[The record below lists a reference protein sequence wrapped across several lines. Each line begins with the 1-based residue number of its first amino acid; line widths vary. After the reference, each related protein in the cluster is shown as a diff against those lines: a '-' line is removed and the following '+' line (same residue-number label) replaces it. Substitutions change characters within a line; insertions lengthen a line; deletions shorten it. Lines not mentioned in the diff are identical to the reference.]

1 MRSIILLAP
10 LRKILI
16 KSLIDRCWGRMKKH
30 ITLSQETYQSGR
42 STTEQ
47 VFAIKTLGVKAITS
61 ENYDIFLLLL
71 DMSKVFHI
79 VDRKKL
85 INILGSILTKCELH
99 TMYVLINDV
108 ILNVKI
114 GNKTR
119 PNIRANIRISQD
131 DCLSALLFIM
141 YLAFLV
147 KPLPPII
154 SPIGYCKPLW
164 SALD

>member
-1 MRSIILLAP
+1 MRPIILLAP

-16 KSLIDRCWGRMKKH
+16 KSLINSCWGRMKKH
-30 ITLSQETYQSGR
+30 ITLSQAAYQSGR

-108 ILNVKI
+108 ILNE
-114 GNKTR
+114 TR
-119 PNIRANIRISQD
+119 LVQTSAQTSEYLKMTAYWLS
-131 DCLSALLFIM
+131 CLSCILRF
-141 YLAFLV
+141 
-147 KPLPPII
+147 
-154 SPIGYCKPLW
+154 
-164 SALD
+164 